1 MARPALSALVVAR
14 NEEAQLDDCLRSLA
28 FADERVVVLDR
39 CTDGSR
45 AIAERHAALIVEG
58 AWPLEGERRNAGID
72 ACAGDWI
79 FEVDADER
87 VRPALAD
94 EIRAAIAGA
103 TDGGYFLI
111 PVDNYVGARLV
122 RHGWG
127 ASFGTTAV
135 ARLSARGC
143 KRWSA
148 AARVHPPM
156 MLRGPRRL
164 LKTPLQ
170 HYVDRDISDMLRRFD
185 RYTTLRALD
194 LIDSGDI
201 GTLGANLRRLAMRFH
216 KYFVSRRGYR
226 EGAMGLMVAILA
238 GLYPLVS
245 HIKARTADRGGMAQ
259 P

>member
-1 MARPALSALVVAR
+1 MARPALSALVVAHD
-14 NEEAQLDDCLRSLA
+14 EEAQLDDCLRSLA

-45 AIAERHAALIVEG
+45 AIAERHAAVIVEG
-58 AWPLEGERRNAGID
+58 AWPLEGDRRNAGID

-79 FEVDADER
+79 LEVDADER

-94 EIRAAIAGA
+94 EIRAAMAGA
-103 TDGGYFLI
+103 DGGYFLI
-111 PVDNYVGARLV
+111 PVDNYVGGRLV

-143 KRWSA
+143 KRWST

-156 MLRGPRRL
+156 TLRGPRRR
-164 LKTPLQ
+164 LKTPLL

-216 KYFVSRRGYR
+216 KCFVSQRGYR

-245 HIKARTADRGGMAQ
+245 HIKARTADRGGMAR

>member
-1 MARPALSALVVAR
+1 MARPALSALVVAHD
-14 NEEAQLDDCLRSLA
+14 EEAQLDDCLRSLA

-45 AIAERHAALIVEG
+45 AIAERHAAVI
-58 AWPLEGERRNAGID
+58 
-72 ACAGDWI
+72 
-79 FEVDADER
+79 VDADER

-103 TDGGYFLI
+103 DGGYFLI
-111 PVDNYVGARLV
+111 PVDNYVGGRLV

-135 ARLSARGC
+135 ARLSARGR
-143 KRWSA
+143 KRWST

-156 MLRGPRRL
+156 TLRGPRRR
-164 LKTPLQ
+164 LKTPLL
-170 HYVDRDISDMLRRFD
+170 HYVDRDISDMLKRFD

-216 KYFVSRRGYR
+216 KCFVSRRGYR

-245 HIKARTADRGGMAQ
+245 HIKARTADRGGMAR

>member
-1 MARPALSALVVAR
+1 MARPALSALVVAHD
-14 NEEAQLDDCLRSLA
+14 EEAQLDDCLRSLA

-45 AIAERHAALIVEG
+45 AIAERHAAVIVEG
-58 AWPLEGERRNAGID
+58 AWPLEGDRRNAGID

-79 FEVDADER
+79 LEVDADER

-103 TDGGYFLI
+103 DGGYFLI
-111 PVDNYVGARLV
+111 PVDNYVGGRLV

-143 KRWSA
+143 KRWST

-156 MLRGPRRL
+156 TLRGPRRR
-164 LKTPLQ
+164 LKTPLL
-170 HYVDRDISDMLRRFD
+170 HNVDRDISDMLRRFD

-216 KYFVSRRGYR
+216 KCFVSRRGYR

-259 P
+259 S

>member
-1 MARPALSALVVAR
+1 MAQPALSALVVAR

-135 ARLSARGC
+135 ARLSAR
-143 KRWSA
+143 
-148 AARVHPPM
+148 VHPPM
-156 MLRGPRRL
+156 TLRGPRRL

-201 GTLGANLRRLAMRFH
+201 GALGANLRRLAMRFH
-216 KYFVSRRGYR
+216 KCFVSRRGYR

>member
-1 MARPALSALVVAR
+1 MAQPALSALVVAHD
-14 NEEAQLDDCLRSLA
+14 EEAQLDDCLRSLA

-45 AIAERHAALIVEG
+45 AIAERHAAVIVEG
-58 AWPLEGERRNAGID
+58 AWPLEGDRRNAGID

-79 FEVDADER
+79 LEVDADER

-94 EIRAAIAGA
+94 EIRAAIACA
-103 TDGGYFLI
+103 DGGYFLI
-111 PVDNYVGARLV
+111 PVDNYVGGRLV

-143 KRWSA
+143 KRWST

-156 MLRGPRRL
+156 TLRGPRRR
-164 LKTPLQ
+164 LKTPLL

-201 GTLGANLRRLAMRFH
+201 GTLGANLRRLSMRFH
-216 KYFVSRRGYR
+216 KCFVSRRGYR

-245 HIKARTADRGGMAQ
+245 HIKARTADRGGMAR

>member
-1 MARPALSALVVAR
+1 MARPALSALVVAHD
-14 NEEAQLDDCLRSLA
+14 EEAQLDDCLRSLA

-45 AIAERHAALIVEG
+45 AIAERHAAAIVEG
-58 AWPLEGERRNAGID
+58 AWPLEGDRRNAGID

-87 VRPALAD
+87 VRSALAD

-103 TDGGYFLI
+103 DGGYFLI
-111 PVDNYVGARLV
+111 PVDNYVGGRLV

-135 ARLSARGC
+135 ARLSAR
-143 KRWSA
+143 
-148 AARVHPPM
+148 VHPPM
-156 MLRGPRRL
+156 TLGGPRRR
-164 LKTPLQ
+164 LKTPLL
-170 HYVDRDISDMLRRFD
+170 HYVDRDISDMLMRFD

-201 GTLGANLRRLAMRFH
+201 GTLPANLRRLVMRFH
-216 KYFVSRRGYR
+216 KCFVSRRGYR
-226 EGAMGLMVAILA
+226 EGAMGLLIALLA

-245 HIKARTADRGGMAQ
+245 HIKARTADRGGMAR

>member
-1 MARPALSALVVAR
+1 MARPALSALVVAHD
-14 NEEAQLDDCLRSLA
+14 EEAQLDDCLRSLT

-39 CTDGSR
+39 RTDGSR

-58 AWPLEGERRNAGID
+58 AWPLEGDRRNAGID

-79 FEVDADER
+79 LEVDADER

-94 EIRAAIAGA
+94 EIRAAIAVA
-103 TDGGYFLI
+103 DGGYFLI
-111 PVDNYVGARLV
+111 PVDNYVGGRLV

-143 KRWSA
+143 KHWST

-156 MLRGPRRL
+156 TLRGPRRR
-164 LKTPLQ
+164 LKTPLL

-201 GTLGANLRRLAMRFH
+201 GTLGANLRRLAMRFY
-216 KYFVSRRGYR
+216 KCFVSRRGYR

-259 P
+259 S

>member
-1 MARPALSALVVAR
+1 MARPALSALVVAHD
-14 NEEAQLDDCLRSLA
+14 EEAQLDDCLRSLA

-45 AIAERHAALIVEG
+45 AIAERHAAVIVEG
-58 AWPLEGERRNAGID
+58 AWPLEGDRRNAGID

-79 FEVDADER
+79 LEVDADER

-103 TDGGYFLI
+103 DGGYFLI
-111 PVDNYVGARLV
+111 PVDNYVGGRLV

-135 ARLSARGC
+135 ARLSARGH
-143 KRWSA
+143 KRWST

-156 MLRGPRRL
+156 TLRGPRRR
-164 LKTPLQ
+164 LKTPLL

-216 KYFVSRRGYR
+216 KCFVSRRGYR

-259 P
+259 S